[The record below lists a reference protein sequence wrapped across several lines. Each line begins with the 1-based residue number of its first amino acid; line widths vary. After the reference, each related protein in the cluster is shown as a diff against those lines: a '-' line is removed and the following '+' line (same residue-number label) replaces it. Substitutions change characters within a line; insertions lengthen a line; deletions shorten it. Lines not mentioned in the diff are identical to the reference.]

1 MNKRGRPKGS
11 KNKPR
16 EIKETTLEIRRI
28 KKEIKDLRAKK
39 LLLPSG
45 NPDRIALGRDLK
57 KLRQE
62 LKDKKELKV
71 NKIAEIIETNTEKEP
86 IIAEI
91 LKVEAEQRIKP
102 RFEDLGI
109 DLHKY
114 TIEQLEIYLLWEL
127 FYQCPVSL
135 YRQ

>member
-11 KNKPR
+11 KNKPG

-28 KKEIKDLRAKK
+28 KREIKDLRAKK

-45 NPDRIALGRDLK
+45 NPERIELGRELK

-62 LKDKKELKV
+62 LKEKKVFKV
-71 NKIAEIIETNTEKEP
+71 NKIADITETNSEKEP
-86 IIAEI
+86 IISEI
-91 LKVEAEQRIKP
+91 LKVEAEQKIIP

-114 TIEQLEIYLLWEL
+114 TLEQLEIYLKRIKKLD
-127 FYQCPVSL
+127 
-135 YRQ
+135 R